1 MCVGAGHARDSPQHR
16 AHGAL
21 LHMNEPRL
29 RWLLRRGMK
38 ELDVLVTRYHD
49 NRYASATVDEQAA
62 FLKLLNEVEDP
73 DIWAW
78 VMGHAEPPCEF
89 ASLIHEF
96 RRHT

>member
-1 MCVGAGHARDSPQHR
+1 MSD
-16 AHGAL
+16 
-21 LHMNEPRL
+21 NRL

-49 NRYASATVDEQAA
+49 NRYANATSAEQAL

-78 VMGHAEPPCEF
+78 VMGHAESPAEYEPLICE
-89 ASLIHEF
+89 L